1 MFKRVNEGVLAFDA
15 IYDKVQESTNQS
27 QKEKLEQDLKREIK
41 KLQRLRDQIKTW
53 MGSNEIKDK
62 KALTEQRKLI
72 ESEMERFKAC
82 EKEMKTKAY
91 SKEGLTNSTK
101 LDPRTKE
108 KQDTSNFI
116 SSMIEEL
123 DRQIESMEAEQEN
136 LQSTMKKGKK
146 DTAKAERI
154 SDIEHHIERHKWHQ
168 GKMETILR
176 MVENGSLAPEAVNSL
191 QEDIKYYVESNQDV
205 DFAEDE
211 ELYEELNLDDEENE
225 NSGLL
230 DSVENEAG
238 GSSLEDLAVDNAS
251 STTSNTTATPVA
263 QASSKEQPPPLPQQ
277 PPVSA
282 SPLTKTKSSTNLT
295 NHQQPASPAATNS
308 SMKPAPMPSRGD
320 LKYASAAASSPSTGP
335 VHQQPAASIPAGLQP
350 LPPPPKPAEPTPTM
364 SKPVTAPTA
373 PWAEKLDSLKK
384 VSSGEDKSSTSTTS
398 NANATE
404 EKGTAQSPASSN
416 AVAAAA
422 AAALV
427 HYSLPPGLQ
436 DLVNSFDAAR
446 KRIGAPPPISSIAKL
461 LESAYLNCPDAT
473 LADKPQY
480 YHPQSPFPTP
490 SFYPHDPL
498 PGLDDPLIL
507 AKMDVDT
514 LFYIFYYRQGTYQ
527 QYLAAK
533 ELKNRSW
540 RFHKRFLT
548 WFQRHEEPKAI
559 NSEYEQGTYRYFDF
573 EGLWLQ
579 RRKSNFKFEY
589 KFLEDE
595 I

>member
-1 MFKRVNEGVLAFDA
+1 MDRVFKRVNEGVLAFDA
-15 IYDKVQESTNQS
+15 IYDKVQDATNQS

-53 MGSNEIKDK
+53 MGNNEIKDK
-62 KALTEQRKLI
+62 KALTEQRRLI
-72 ESEMERFKAC
+72 ETEMERFKAC

-101 LDPRTKE
+101 LDPRAKE

-168 GKMETILR
+168 DKMETILR
-176 MVENGSLAPEAVNSL
+176 MVENGSLAPEAVNNL

-211 ELYEELNLDDEENE
+211 ELYEELNLDDEENNE
-225 NSGLL
+225 NSLL
-230 DSVENEAG
+230 DSMENEAG

-251 STTSNTTATPVA
+251 TTSNTTAIATPA
-263 QASSKEQPPPLPQQ
+263 TGPTLSKEQP

-282 SPLTKTKSSTNLT
+282 SPLTKNKSSTNLT
-295 NHQQPASPAATNS
+295 QPASPAAANN

-335 VHQQPAASIPAGLQP
+335 VHHQPAASIPAGLQP
-350 LPPPPKPAEPTPTM
+350 LPPPPKPAEPAPTM

-384 VSSGEDKSSTSTTS
+384 VSSGDQDKPSTATAS
-398 NANATE
+398 NATE
-404 EKGTAQSPASSN
+404 EKGVAQSPVTN
-416 AVAAAA
+416 NAAATA